1 MLGLWQANG
10 RGKGEGDGSNFMKMV
25 LALQLQALPPLC
37 RSRFLQTAGALKFS
51 GAASLVLADQDFAF
65 GRI

>member
-25 LALQLQALPPLC
+25 LALQVT
-37 RSRFLQTAGALKFS
+37 F
-51 GAASLVLADQDFAF
+51 LADRRGAEIQWSSFF
-65 GRI
+65 GACRESRSAPETGVNGSR